1 MTTVQL
7 LCEELLE
14 DDDELNSSIVK
25 SEEISV
31 VTENEAGMQLKIDSV
46 ASINL
51 EQFNEPISCHG

>member
-31 VTENEAGMQLKIDSV
+31 LPENEAEMQLKIDSV
-46 ASINL
+46 ASIDL
-51 EQFNEPISCHG
+51 DQFNEPTSCPG

>member
-31 VTENEAGMQLKIDSV
+31 LPENEAEMQLKIDSV
-46 ASINL
+46 ASIDL
-51 EQFNEPISCHG
+51 DQFNEPTSCHG